1 MQEIRRF
8 ADKCKANNAV
18 LRLVLEAEEKESKL
32 NVLVDDIKQLQYGI
46 NCDEVSNDF
55 FFDNDSSFDDTASFI
70 CTKDDSGNLF
80 HVLKFYW
87 LKLDCTPQSFFV
99 MS

>member
-8 ADKCKANNAV
+8 ADKCKANNTV

-32 NVLVDDIKQLQYGI
+32 NVLNDGIKQLQYGL

-55 FFDNDSSFDDTASFI
+55 FFDNDSTFDDTTSFI
-70 CTKDDSGNLF
+70 CAKNESGNSFYVREFL
-80 HVLKFYW
+80 VL
-87 LKLDCTPQSFFV
+87 S
-99 MS
+99 